1 MTYAQRS
8 LEVRNGIRAARR
20 AERALDTQLERV
32 ERELQRLL
40 KRKTLIQEKSV
51 QTLIRLWDQGVRP
64 SFAKCQQAMADAV
77 GRASI

>member
-1 MTYAQRS
+1 MTYAQR
-8 LEVRNGIRAARR
+8 EVEVKAGMRAARR
-20 AERALDTQLERV
+20 AQRALDSALERV
-32 ERELQRLL
+32 ERELLRLL

-64 SFAKCQQAMADAV
+64 TFTKCQQAMADAV